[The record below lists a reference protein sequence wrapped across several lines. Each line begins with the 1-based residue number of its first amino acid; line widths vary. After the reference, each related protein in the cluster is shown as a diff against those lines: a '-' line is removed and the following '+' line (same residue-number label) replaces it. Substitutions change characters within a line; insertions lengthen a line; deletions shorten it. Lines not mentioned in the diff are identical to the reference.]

1 MAHSGLALKARSAAG
16 AAGAGGGA
24 VTCTTA
30 AGSVQFVAAGDPAR
44 TPSAG
49 SSRARV
55 EMADIEAD
63 TPAYAER
70 TRTAIPIAQLRF
82 ILHPAT
88 APTPSAEFAACLRPT
103 MSSGLERRADRQTG
117 TAFRLRDR
125 RSTVATKAGR
135 ARNSRP
141 C

>member
-1 MAHSGLALKARSAAG
+1 MAHSGLALNARSAAG

-24 VTCTTA
+24 VTCTTVA
-30 AGSVQFVAAGDPAR
+30 AGSVQFDAAGDPAR
-44 TPSAG
+44 APSAG

-63 TPAYAER
+63 MPACTER

-88 APTPSAEFAACLRPT
+88 APTPPAEFAACLRPT
-103 MSSGLERRADRQTG
+103 TSSGLER
-117 TAFRLRDR
+117 
-125 RSTVATKAGR
+125 
-135 ARNSRP
+135 
-141 C
+141 